1 MGSVAIIGGGI
12 AGLTAAYRLKQRGAR
27 VVIYEASDRPGGSI
41 RTERRDGFVA
51 ELGPNSLASPPQSL
65 RDLAAAVGLES
76 SLLPA
81 SPAARNRYIV
91 RRGKLVPVPLT
102 PQAVLTT
109 RLLSNGA
116 KLALFGEPLVDANDS
131 HVEESIAAF
140 VRRRFNQEILDYL
153 ANPFVAGV
161 YAGDPEQLAVR
172 HALPK
177 LYALERTLGSVMKA
191 FAGMMRARKRAADAA
206 AAPVTGGLMSC
217 RTGLS
222 ELPEALAR
230 ELHAELRLR
239 APVTQL
245 RAGAG
250 GWTVGAAF
258 QPTELYDAVVWTA
271 PAHGLDELDLDFP
284 GADRLRTMAS
294 ISYPPVGVLVL
305 GFRRTDVA
313 HPLDGFG
320 FLVPEVERR
329 HVLGVIF
336 SSSVFPGRAPE
347 DHVMLTAFVGGVRN
361 PDLANA
367 DLPTITAR
375 VMDDLRALLG
385 AAGEHT
391 FRAFQL
397 WPRAIP
403 QYDLTYGRYREIM
416 EDVERRNPRLA
427 LAGSY
432 REGIAI
438 PDVIAS
444 AEAAAVRVAAAT

>member
-12 AGLTAAYRLKQRGAR
+12 AGLTAAYRLKQHGAR
-27 VVIYEASDRPGGSI
+27 VVVYEASERPGGSI
-41 RTERRDGFVA
+41 RTERRDGYVA

-65 RDLAAAVGLES
+65 RNLAAELGLEG

-81 SPAARNRYIV
+81 SPAARTRYIV

-116 KLALFGEPLVDANDS
+116 KLALFGEPLVDAGDS
-131 HVEESIAAF
+131 HVEESVAAF

-153 ANPFVAGV
+153 ANPFVAGI

-177 LYALERTLGSVMKA
+177 LYALERTHGSVMKA
-191 FAGMMRARKRAADAA
+191 FAGMMRARKRGAATA
-206 AAPVTGGLMSC
+206 AAPVTGGLMSF
-217 RTGLS
+217 RSGLA
-222 ELPEALAR
+222 ELPEALTR
-230 ELHAELRLR
+230 ELHPQLRLR

-245 RAGAG
+245 RAGPN

-258 QPTELYDAVVWTA
+258 QPAELYDAVVWAA

-294 ISYPPVGVLVL
+294 ISHPPVGVLVL
-305 GFRRTDVA
+305 GFRRSDVA

-336 SSSVFPGRAPE
+336 SSTVFPGRAPE
-347 DHVMLTAFVGGVRN
+347 DHVTLTAFVGGVRN

-367 DLPTITAR
+367 DPATITAR

-385 AAGEHT
+385 ATGEHT

-416 EDVERRNPRLA
+416 EDVEGRNPRLA

-432 REGIAI
+432 RDGVAI

-444 AEAAAVRVAAAT
+444 AESAAARLAAAT